1 MRKCFNVILLLI
13 LVITSTFVYSEEV
26 TVKEIAFA
34 DVGWDSVKF
43 HNAVAG
49 LIAEQ
54 IFGYEWREV
63 PGSTTVLHEGLL
75 KGEIDV
81 HMEEWTDNLATY
93 EKDLNEGKF
102 KDLGV
107 NFDDNDQ
114 GFYVPRYVIEGDS
127 ERGIKA
133 MAPDL
138 KYVWDLKKYPDVFP
152 DAEIKDM
159 GRIYGAIP
167 GWEVD
172 EIIHNKYLHYNLDEN
187 FVYFRPG
194 SDAAL
199 SSALTSAY
207 EKGEPIV
214 AYYWEPTWLMGKY
227 DFVLLEDKPFDANTY
242 LEGKTELPSVKV
254 NIGVSNKFYE
264 QSPEMVEFLTKY
276 KTSSDLTSEALAHMQ
291 ETGANYIETAKWF
304 LKQHDELIDQWLN
317 QSDAQKMR
325 AYLGT
330 GEKAKTSNWLRD
342 FPFKIPLNVN
352 DIDTSVRNFSVK
364 YDSFFSK
371 IRLFLGS
378 LVNVIYKVLDF
389 IPWFISLILVFLLGW
404 KISRKIGKGILYASL
419 LFLIG
424 ALGLWNFMN
433 ETLSIVIAS
442 VIISL
447 ALGFPLGII
456 ISTSERANRIIRPVL
471 DTMQTMPV
479 FVYLIPALLFFGL
492 GKPPAVIATTIYAI
506 VPIIRLTSH
515 GIRQIDKEVVEAS
528 LSFGSTRLQSLIKV
542 QIPQALP
549 TIMAGVNQTLM
560 MAMSM
565 VVTTSMIGATG
576 LGMEVLLSVNRVE
589 IGRGLV
595 SGTAVVII
603 AVLLDRIT
611 QGFVN
616 GREVILDEE

>member
-1 MRKCFNVILLLI
+1 MRKCFSVILLLI

-159 GRIYGAIP
+159 GRVYGAIP

-207 EKGEPIV
+207 EKAEPIV

-276 KTSSDLTSEALAHMQ
+276 KTSSALTSEALAHMQ

-317 QSDAQKMR
+317 QSDAQKIR
-325 AYLGT
+325 AYLDT
-330 GEKAKTSNWLRD
+330 GEKAKTSNWLRN

-389 IPWFISLILVFLLGW
+389 IPWFISLILVFLVGW
-404 KISRKIGKGILYASL
+404 KISRKIVKGILYASL

>member
-1 MRKCFNVILLLI
+1 MRKCFSVILLLI

-159 GRIYGAIP
+159 GRVYGAIP

-276 KTSSDLTSEALAHMQ
+276 KTSSALTSEALAHMQ

-317 QSDAQKMR
+317 QSDAQKIR
-325 AYLGT
+325 AYLDT

-389 IPWFISLILVFLLGW
+389 IPWFISLILVFLVGW
-404 KISRKIGKGILYASL
+404 KISRKIVKGILYASL